1 VGVGVPEA
9 LGAINRAAQAIL
21 GVRAQG
27 TNHGEIPG
35 RFLLRERKTREEEG
49 EADVW
54 VRERGERSGARAG
67 ERVGRAGPSVRGRV
81 LSAEGAWERAAL
93 EWTRRGRE
101 GKWGPGPRWADRGRE
116 SGPGRM
122 SGWAGTG
129 KVKRG
134 VGRAGF
140 GLLGCLVGLGWVLVF
155 FFSISKS
162 ISYFYSSSNKSI

>member
-1 VGVGVPEA
+1 LGRRWEVGVGVPE
-9 LGAINRAAQAIL
+9 GRGTIYRAAQAIL

-67 ERVGRAGPSVRGRV
+67 ERVGRAGPSVHGRV
-81 LSAEGAWERAAL
+81 LSTEGAWERAAL

-101 GKWGPGPRWADRGRE
+101 GK
-116 SGPGRM
+116 
-122 SGWAGTG
+122 
-129 KVKRG
+129 
-134 VGRAGF
+134 
-140 GLLGCLVGLGWVLVF
+140 
-155 FFSISKS
+155 
-162 ISYFYSSSNKSI
+162 